1 MYVRVLSNVGV
12 GMDTAYTA
20 VDSESPEKLPTR
32 RNCCRRYGNLIY
44 QMAALALA
52 IFTLLAILGLAQFLR
67 GHVLP
72 MVTSVTVV
80 INKADV
86 VFNLLYDYLCERTHL
101 VSPADCIILQKALS
115 LK

>member
-1 MYVRVLSNVGV
+1 
-12 GMDTAYTA
+12 MDTAYAA
-20 VDSESPEKLPTR
+20 VEADALEKSPPRK
-32 RNCCRRYGNLIY
+32 NCCRRYGNLIY

-52 IFTLLAILGLAQFLR
+52 IFTLVAILGLAQFLR

-101 VSPADCIILQKALS
+101 VSPADCVILQKALS
-115 LK
+115 LA